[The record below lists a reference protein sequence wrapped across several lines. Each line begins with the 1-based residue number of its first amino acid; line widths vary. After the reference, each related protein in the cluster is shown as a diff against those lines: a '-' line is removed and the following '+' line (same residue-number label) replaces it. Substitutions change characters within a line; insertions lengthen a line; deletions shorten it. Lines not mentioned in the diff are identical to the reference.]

1 MYGAAICAGTVATFG
16 APIGAVIFAMEL
28 TSTYYMVGNLWKCF
42 LCALSA
48 IIVYQ
53 TLHTK
58 LPFIKTPNH
67 TQFSEV
73 DLNHEIIFFVILGII
88 SAGVAGLFNHVL
100 TKIIFLRV
108 KLKNPYISNRWKW
121 CSTVIL
127 FISIVSFPIHYM
139 HFGEKKICDMFFSL
153 EDIGTLKGKINLIHF
168 IIDFRW
174 RCLA

>member
-1 MYGAAICAGTVATFG
+1 MYGAAICVGTVATFG

-42 LCALSA
+42 LAALSA
-48 IIVYQ
+48 IITYHL
-53 TLHTK
+53 LHGK
-58 LPFIKTPNH
+58 IDYIKPPKH
-67 TQFSEV
+67 TRFENV

-121 CSTVIL
+121 CTTVIL
-127 FISIVSFPIHYM
+127 FISIVSFPINYLK
-139 HFGEKKICDMFFSL
+139 FGEKKICDMFFSL
-153 EDIGTLKGKINLIHF
+153 EDISTIKGKDLIKLQITLK
-168 IIDFRW
+168 
-174 RCLA
+174 